1 MNLRHVGITVTDIEE
16 SISFYKEI
24 LGFEVVRIMDE
35 SGDHIDK
42 FSALSDVR
50 VKTVKMKDKSGGM
63 IELLKYDSHPATANF
78 DEITRIGCS
87 HFALTV
93 KKLDLLVEKILER
106 GYTINCEPQLSPDG
120 RVKLTFCKGP
130 DGVLL
135 ELVEELV

>member
-1 MNLRHVGITVTDIEE
+1 MNLRHVGITVSDIEE
-16 SISFYKEI
+16 AITFYRDV

-35 SGDHIDK
+35 SGEHIDK
-42 FSALSDVR
+42 FSALSQVNVR
-50 VKTVKMKDKSGGM
+50 TVKMKDKTGGM
-63 IELLKYDSHPATANF
+63 IELLKYHSHPQEPSF
-78 DEITRIGCS
+78 DDITRIGCS

-93 KKLDLLVEKILER
+93 NNLDLLVEKIVET

-135 ELVEELV
+135 ELVEELA

>member
-1 MNLRHVGITVTDIEE
+1 MNLRHVGITVSDIEE
-16 SISFYKEI
+16 AITFYRDV

-35 SGDHIDK
+35 SGEHIDK
-42 FSALSDVR
+42 FSALSQVNVR
-50 VKTVKMKDKSGGM
+50 TVKMKDASGGM
-63 IELLKYDSHPATANF
+63 IELLKYHSHPQQPNC
-78 DEITRIGCS
+78 DDITRIGCS

-93 KKLDLLVEKILER
+93 NNLDLLVEKIVET

-135 ELVEELV
+135 ELVEELA